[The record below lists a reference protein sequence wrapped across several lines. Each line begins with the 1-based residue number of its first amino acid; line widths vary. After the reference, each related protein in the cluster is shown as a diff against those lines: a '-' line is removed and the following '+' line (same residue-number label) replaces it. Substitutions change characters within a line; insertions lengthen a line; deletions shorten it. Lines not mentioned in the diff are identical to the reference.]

1 MLKEL
6 GNGPRLEETVEQFL
20 RSTDDVLRLRF
31 HFSQYYLP
39 FSPSIELLAI
49 FFKAKD
55 GLRVLLTDKPSQ
67 VDATLTAMSE
77 PLSADNLRRLA
88 TRVDAPFFNLDQA
101 LILSPIAIGKPWGQ
115 EIWYTGVEARGQSGF
130 SDGAFSVPIPWLL
143 ALLPKRLLGAEQTSL
158 NLLKILD
165 PLPEPVYGD
174 LYFELHEEK
183 QEVYVVTHVDSQ
195 SWPDGEGG
203 IRFGFEPNVLD
214 EFDGPDEFRQAYLQA
229 VQNYEQIRRQID
241 KIFDQRRRE
250 QGLDLNQ
257 PVETDL
263 LKEWH
268 RQLTPELQQQELV
281 LREAMNRFTHLQGLR
296 EGDVVKVPCLTPH
309 ALQHGV
315 RTVEFQTPVYERKI
329 LAFGQKVL
337 TQERWDTE
345 AAVDLMSLQPQV
357 EQKLTVLEE
366 GQGVCRE
373 LVVSFDDFQVQRV
386 TLAEAT
392 CWQIQPVG
400 SYQLLILVSGVLKI
414 GADCVR
420 LSSEQAVL
428 LPALDSAT
436 LIRNCGPGECI
447 ALLSQ
452 PLKAK

>member
-77 PLSADNLRRLA
+77 PLSAEDLRLLA

-263 LKEWH
+263 LK
-268 RQLTPELQQQELV
+268 T
-281 LREAMNRFTHLQGLR
+281 
-296 EGDVVKVPCLTPH
+296 
-309 ALQHGV
+309 
-315 RTVEFQTPVYERKI
+315 I
-329 LAFGQKVL
+329 
-337 TQERWDTE
+337 
-345 AAVDLMSLQPQV
+345 
-357 EQKLTVLEE
+357 
-366 GQGVCRE
+366 
-373 LVVSFDDFQVQRV
+373 
-386 TLAEAT
+386 
-392 CWQIQPVG
+392 
-400 SYQLLILVSGVLKI
+400 
-414 GADCVR
+414 
-420 LSSEQAVL
+420 
-428 LPALDSAT
+428 DS
-436 LIRNCGPGECI
+436 
-447 ALLSQ
+447 
-452 PLKAK
+452 